1 MVPKWTWIA
10 INLIVCAI
18 ASPENREA
26 KAFLELTE
34 LGYEDTCKS
43 AATAQWVFLNSLSN
57 RTAYE
62 IWEKQQIEYGNY
74 RKVQKEEIKNI
85 SKIILD
91 DSSLKYKYDV
101 IRKPGDALLDEKDLT
116 QLVHYASYA
125 ELLRST
131 ATYADKEGNHSREDV
146 ERLLSHSGRA
156 EDKLVAWTS
165 WYGELNPLVGNF
177 SDVLRLT
184 EKAAKANGAKSV
196 KEYWEILSGYPNG
209 YEKVQNH
216 WNKVTALHKNI
227 LNFAESYLSRKY
239 GINSTE
245 EFPAHL
251 LGSLQ
256 GNDWSSFYID
266 TTPYSEITYTIRKN
280 LWKKKLFGKSLY
292 KVASSMGNMLLRQ
305 VPQSDFWDKSQFH
318 QHCPPRLINFCK
330 DGITRISTC
339 FEPTITNFLLTH
351 KNVGKILFQQMSA
364 ESTPIL
370 NIANRYSGLEEGISE
385 LFGILSASPAW
396 LNRFMYNVSE
406 TDQKIV
412 SLMITALDVLPRLAY
427 YMSADMW
434 RINAIENNITDSAE
448 LIKSWW
454 KYRSEFEGIRELKHM
469 DVPTFLN
476 DEYITS
482 NKPYLSK
489 FVGIFLGFQI
499 YEYIT
504 DSSEVRY
511 DINAQKVNSYLIKL
525 IQQGAA
531 DDWMDVLNK
540 YLEIDDILEYSLVS
554 FFTPLEDFLEEM
566 AEMDYE
572 SESPDDAELEEIE
585 RTIIKEINTPTTTTT
600 PSTTTTQKAKP
611 IIVSSTTTKYKED
624 KTNPNLKSVK
634 NAEPVLS
641 SNIQSDKP
649 KSDTDTEI
657 KQTTV
662 NPYEELFKFN
672 DLKNE
677 DDEKKPKINTNK
689 AVWAV
694 AAVLV
699 VTIVICVVAIFSRQ
713 RCCKTPKNRRYV

>member
-1 MVPKWTWIA
+1 
-10 INLIVCAI
+10 
-18 ASPENREA
+18 
-26 KAFLELTE
+26 
-34 LGYEDTCKS
+34 
-43 AATAQWVFLNSLSN
+43 
-57 RTAYE
+57 
-62 IWEKQQIEYGNY
+62 
-74 RKVQKEEIKNI
+74 
-85 SKIILD
+85 
-91 DSSLKYKYDV
+91 
-101 IRKPGDALLDEKDLT
+101 
-116 QLVHYASYA
+116 
-125 ELLRST
+125 
-131 ATYADKEGNHSREDV
+131 
-146 ERLLSHSGRA
+146 
-156 EDKLVAWTS
+156 
-165 WYGELNPLVGNF
+165 
-177 SDVLRLT
+177 
-184 EKAAKANGAKSV
+184 
-196 KEYWEILSGYPNG
+196 
-209 YEKVQNH
+209 
-216 WNKVTALHKNI
+216 
-227 LNFAESYLSRKY
+227 
-239 GINSTE
+239 
-245 EFPAHL
+245 
-251 LGSLQ
+251 
-256 GNDWSSFYID
+256 
-266 TTPYSEITYTIRKN
+266 
-280 LWKKKLFGKSLY
+280 
-292 KVASSMGNMLLRQ
+292 
-305 VPQSDFWDKSQFH
+305 
-318 QHCPPRLINFCK
+318 
-330 DGITRISTC
+330 
-339 FEPTITNFLLTH
+339 
-351 KNVGKILFQQMSA
+351 
-364 ESTPIL
+364 
-370 NIANRYSGLEEGISE
+370 
-385 LFGILSASPAW
+385 
-396 LNRFMYNVSE
+396 
-406 TDQKIV
+406 
-412 SLMITALDVLPRLAY
+412 MITALDVLPRLAY